1 MRYLVTGGAGFIGS
15 ALCRKLI
22 KNKTNHVLCID
33 NLSYSSN
40 LNSILEIKKNK
51 NFKFKNIDICNNS
64 LIYNK
69 LIEFKPDGIFN
80 LAAHTHVDRSI
91 DSPKEFIVN
100 NVNGVFSL
108 LEAVRKYYVNYLQ
121 KKKKKFKLIHI
132 STDEVYG
139 SLKFNQRSS
148 LENDQYKPSSPYSA
162 SKAASDHLA
171 LSWHLTYDLPIIVS
185 NCCNNYGEWQFP
197 EKLIPRVIYK
207 ALKNQSI
214 EVYGNGKNIREWI
227 HVNDHA
233 KSLILLMNK
242 GFVGEAYN
250 VGSGNQ
256 ISNIKL
262 VKKICLC
269 LNKLLNNNRDYSKL
283 IKLVSDRPAHDLKYS
298 LNYDKIKLIGFECD
312 IDFEYGL
319 ESTVKWYLKNK
330 EFLFNKELF
339 YNKRIG
345 IGK

>member
-1 MRYLVTGGAGFIGS
+1 
-15 ALCRKLI
+15 
-22 KNKTNHVLCID
+22 
-33 NLSYSSN
+33 
-40 LNSILEIKKNK
+40 
-51 NFKFKNIDICNNS
+51 
-64 LIYNK
+64 
-69 LIEFKPDGIFN
+69 
-80 LAAHTHVDRSI
+80 
-91 DSPKEFIVN
+91 
-100 NVNGVFSL
+100 L